1 MVSNGVEIIHIYPP
15 HSFTTCLP
23 LAMMNEKSYNNFNS
37 HGGNNS
43 GGVGGINS
51 NGVHN
56 NGSSVPLYRRQPMT
70 GAGGNG
76 GQNNYNNLPGLFAG
90 LDTGTN
96 LIEAL
101 FQANNAAVGDHASK
115 SDPHNQSLLYNNYNA
130 LKNTHELDLFA
141 SVVPPPPPQQ
151 NSQVPP
157 GAAAVVDNINHPQ
170 SSAAAATTYAAV
182 LSQGPQQQPVQQQ
195 QQRPP
200 LHAASKS
207 SQPNNDLLEK
217 DPFAAIRELGQA
229 TTGFYNY
236 FQ

>member
-1 MVSNGVEIIHIYPP
+1 MSVYRIYIQILVA
-15 HSFTTCLP
+15 FAA
-23 LAMMNEKSYNNFNS
+23 AMLNDKSYNNFNS
-37 HGGNNS
+37 HGNNS
-43 GGVGGINS
+43 GINS

-70 GAGGNG
+70 GAGNVGN
-76 GQNNYNNLPGLFAG
+76 NNYSNLPGLFAG

-101 FQANNAAVGDHASK
+101 FQANNAVAGDHSSK
-115 SDPHNQSLLYNNYNA
+115 SDPHNQSLIYNNYNA

-141 SVVPPPPPQQ
+141 SVAPQPP
-151 NSQVPP
+151 NSQVP
-157 GAAAVVDNINHPQ
+157 GAAGAAVDNINHPQ
-170 SSAAAATTYAAV
+170 SSAATTYAAV
-182 LSQGPQQQPVQQQ
+182 LSQGPQQQQVTGAQVAQHQQQ
-195 QQRPP
+195 ARTM
-200 LHAASKS
+200 HAANKS
-207 SQPNNDLLEK
+207 SQSNNDLLEK